1 MSADNYLL
9 IKKKSFEVWLMCAS
23 TNTGYKIGKGKDF
36 IKACEIAEKYEKEN
50 LVEYGI
56 HFS

>member
-1 MSADNYLL
+1 MN
-9 IKKKSFEVWLMCAS
+9 AS

-56 HFS
+56 HFGK